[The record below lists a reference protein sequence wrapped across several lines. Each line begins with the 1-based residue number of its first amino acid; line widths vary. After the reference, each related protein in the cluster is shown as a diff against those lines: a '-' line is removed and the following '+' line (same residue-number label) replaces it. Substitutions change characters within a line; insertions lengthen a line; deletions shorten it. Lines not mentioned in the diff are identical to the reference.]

1 MYIPQVIN
9 KTDNP
14 DSSVYVMRKKKEYI
28 PVTEAASGMRVI
40 NVGDESMHIKLI
52 TDKLIENNELK
63 VVSNPLFFD
72 RGNSPT
78 LDGLFSD
85 YIFGSTNDERRTTYA
100 YIDLKRKF
108 FHPYVYEILKKLY
121 KHIETIASGQGSW
134 LVNQDGKLVELKDKN
149 DPKYDED
156 NTGLTWLIENYS
168 KIKFEEN
175 ESLERG
181 QRLKLIK
188 SLSKDEIFITKWIV
202 IPIFYRDVD
211 FSSGTTSKKIPELNY
226 DYNDLIKYTNS
237 LASETMAFY
246 SNQALFNIQLT
257 LVKIRKLGQSLIEK
271 KSGAFHQMV
280 LGKSIDRGSRV
291 VISAPSMNYYEYP
304 DEFPI
309 DILHTGIPLARC
321 LVLGYP
327 YVMKWCLD
335 FFDREL
341 GDKHTKTMY
350 IKDSKTGEMRM
361 EEVEIADQSSVFT
374 EDYIKKKMKN
384 FINTY
389 GGRFETVKIK
399 LGDGRETNMIFTGR
413 GYSRDLK
420 NPLSSTIINRPMT
433 WTDIFYLA
441 CMETLSDKH
450 VYITR

>member
-1 MYIPQVIN
+1 MKLLQ
-9 KTDNP
+9 KAKAR
-14 DSSVYVMRKKKEYI
+14 DSNSSSNIRKKNEYI
-28 PVTEAASGMRVI
+28 SAFEAASGSRVI

-72 RGNSPT
+72 RGNNPT
-78 LDGLFSD
+78 VDGLFSE

-134 LVNQDGKLVELKDKN
+134 YIDESGSLKEIKN
-149 DPKYDED
+149 KSDPKYDED
-156 NTGLTWLIENYS
+156 NTGLVWLIENYK

-188 SLSKDEIFITKWIV
+188 SLTQEEIFITSWIV

-211 FSSGTTSKKIPELNY
+211 MSTGSGSKKIPELNY

-237 LASETMAFY
+237 LGRETIVFY
-246 SNQALFNIQLT
+246 SNQAMFNIQIT

-291 VISAPSMNYYEYP
+291 VISAPSMNYYEYAE
-304 DEFPI
+304 DFPI
-309 DILHTGIPLARC
+309 DILHSGIPLARC
-321 LVLGYP
+321 IILGYP
-327 YVMKWCLD
+327 FVMKWVLD

-341 GDKHTKTMY
+341 GSKSTKTLY
-350 IKDSKTGEMRM
+350 IKDSKTGESRM
-361 EEVEIADQSSVFT
+361 EEVDIEDQSSIFT
-374 EDYIKKKMKN
+374 EEYIKKKMKN
-384 FINTY
+384 FINTT
-389 GGRFETVKIK
+389 GGRFEPVKIK
-399 LGDGRETNMIFTGR
+399 LVDGRETNMIFTGR

-420 NPLSSTIINRPMT
+420 NPLSSTIVNRPMT

-441 CMETLSDKH
+441 SIETLSDKH